1 MPQETVLSKLDYE
14 ELLNRKIKH
23 WGIEGKTR
31 GRSGNEKEFCL
42 FLDKEISYILSKSG
56 CKFTNIAKE
65 FLLKDYGRIDY
76 LIKTSNGQFLIIEV
90 KHSNSSKKGNS
101 DTKFIAG
108 IGQLLGYKTI
118 LSSIYKIPFE
128 KIKLALFIDIDS
140 LRTLAVINSHNLG
153 IDVYVVGSNSVKIY
167 KNNGQTNKI

>member
-42 FLDKEISYILSKSG
+42 FLD
-56 CKFTNIAKE
+56 
-65 FLLKDYGRIDY
+65 
-76 LIKTSNGQFLIIEV
+76 
-90 KHSNSSKKGNS
+90 
-101 DTKFIAG
+101 
-108 IGQLLGYKTI
+108 
-118 LSSIYKIPFE
+118 
-128 KIKLALFIDIDS
+128 IDS